1 MSRAVGALT
10 NKEELHFLDGR
21 LLEKATRL
29 LPEDVETELLMMLG
43 EEACAG
49 DCVQFHLAT
58 REAQKAF
65 ILGLQRALRLLG
77 AKVAE
82 DVAVPVD
89 MFPHM
94 SPEPEAKGSGGTGQM
109 GEAGAVYAPVDTAT
123 KNLVGREHLLA
134 CVAAVDE
141 ALAVC
146 SKEER
151 PNPQEPESFVGIAE
165 KIVAMAEDDPFWDG
179 EEIWV

>member
-1 MSRAVGALT
+1 
-10 NKEELHFLDGR
+10 
-21 LLEKATRL
+21 
-29 LPEDVETELLMMLG
+29 
-43 EEACAG
+43 
-49 DCVQFHLAT
+49 
-58 REAQKAF
+58 
-65 ILGLQRALRLLG
+65 
-77 AKVAE
+77 
-82 DVAVPVD
+82 
-89 MFPHM
+89 M
-94 SPEPEAKGSGGTGQM
+94 SPEDKGSGDKGRM
-109 GEAGAVYAPVDTAT
+109 GEPSAVDMVAPVDTAT